1 LRGAWRA
8 MLRQP
13 SSCPRGVSSARRA
26 WCCQS
31 LPPDPWQCRG
41 RSGAKATQGARYAE
55 MPWLARVRGDA
66 VARPEGDTQDR
77 QPSRHPQGAAGRRA
91 WGSRP
96 TVRTRRSG
104 EIAWRR
110 VAASHA
116 WQTRH
121 ALLSAMRCGEYPV
134 SPRSSD
140 GQCRTPLPRWRAGAG
155 VLSGP
160 GAGSTAG
167 LHGGGMGAP
176 AASSGPLPEGET
188 ANRFSHGKRASH
200 SRRRRASHSR
210 AAACGRIDR
219 PARRRQTHAH
229 AHP

>member
-1 LRGAWRA
+1 MRGAWRA

-31 LPPDPWQCRG
+31 LPPDPWQCGG
-41 RSGAKATQGARYAE
+41 RSGAEATQGARYAE

-96 TVRTRRSG
+96 TVRTQRSG

-110 VAASHA
+110 VSAWHA

-140 GQCRTPLPRWRAGAG
+140 GQCRTPLPHCALERGSFLVPGRAAPLGCMAEAWA
-155 VLSGP
+155 LQR
-160 GAGSTAG
+160 
-167 LHGGGMGAP
+167 P
-176 AASSGPLPEGET
+176 AAAHCPKARPRTVSPTARGRATPAAGGRATPAQLP
-188 ANRFSHGKRASH
+188 
-200 SRRRRASHSR
+200 
-210 AAACGRIDR
+210 AAA
-219 PARRRQTHAH
+219 
-229 AHP
+229 